1 LVWQTM
7 NALLFAWGDTWDLL
21 DNECEEE

>member
-21 DNECEEE
+21 DDECGED